1 MIWHAETEFDLEMH
15 EKKGAATINE
25 SEVDSS
31 DSSTHDSEVGPK
43 PSSYKTHILSSFSE
57 GLALALGF
65 AALGSGVKKLF
76 IEAAYTGSY
85 IRFALLVTLPFSLWA
100 GLVSRASHLVRIQRS
115 CTDFYNKFFFQVVA
129 STFVKILGP
138 IKQIQ
143 ENSKYYS
150 GTRPQRLTR
159 HVMGGL
165 PHVTIQ
171 MPVYKEGLEAVIVPT
186 IRSIKAAMATYEMQ
200 GGSANIFI
208 NDDGMQLI
216 SPDDAR
222 ARADFYEV
230 ISSYPRRLF
239 RTDV

>member
-1 MIWHAETEFDLEMH
+1 MV
-15 EKKGAATINE
+15 AT
-25 SEVDSS
+25 
-31 DSSTHDSEVGPK
+31 
-43 PSSYKTHILSSFSE
+43 
-57 GLALALGF
+57 
-65 AALGSGVKKLF
+65 
-76 IEAAYTGSY
+76 
-85 IRFALLVTLPFSLWA
+85 LLVLIL
-100 GLVSRASHLVRIQRS
+100 HI
-115 CTDFYNKFFFQVVA
+115 KFFFQVVA
-129 STFVKILGP
+129 STFVKLLGP

-143 ENSKYYS
+143 ENSKFYS

-159 HVMGGL
+159 HATGGL

-230 ISSYPRRLF
+230 ISLYPRR
-239 RTDV
+239 